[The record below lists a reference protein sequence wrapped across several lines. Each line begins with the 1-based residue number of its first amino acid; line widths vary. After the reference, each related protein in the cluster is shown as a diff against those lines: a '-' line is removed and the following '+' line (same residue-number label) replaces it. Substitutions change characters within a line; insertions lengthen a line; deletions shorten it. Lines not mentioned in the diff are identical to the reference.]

1 MKLSSPFV
9 ITINRQLGS
18 GGAHV
23 GQKLAERLGIHYVD
37 REIIDQA
44 AKKFSVLV
52 EDVQSHE
59 ERIGSFW
66 QKYMRS
72 FAVGS
77 PEVYL
82 PPQIIIPTDR
92 ELFEAE
98 SDIIKRIANENS
110 AVIIGRCGCYVLDK
124 HPNRLSLYFH
134 SNRAFRIERVMKM
147 YNVTESEAEKMI
159 DRSDKERAQYYK
171 TFTGREWVDARQYDM
186 AIDTGKMGLDNTV
199 EYILNFLMIE

>member
-1 MKLSSPFV
+1 MRLGSPFV

-18 GGAHV
+18 GGAYI
-23 GQKLAERLGIHYVD
+23 GQKLAQKLNIFYAD

-44 AKKFSVLV
+44 AKKLAVLV
-52 EDVQSHE
+52 EDLQSHE

-92 ELFEAE
+92 ELFNAE
-98 SDIIKRIANENS
+98 SDIIKRIAREHS
-110 AVIIGRCGCYVLDK
+110 AVIIGRCGCHVLSD
-124 HPNRLSLYFH
+124 HPNRFSLYFH
-134 SNRAFRIERVMKM
+134 SDSKFRTERIMKM
-147 YNVTESEAEKMI
+147 YNVTEAEADRMI
-159 DRSDKERAQYYK
+159 ARSDKERAQYYK
-171 TFTGREWVDARQYDM
+171 TFTGKEWIDARQYDLT
-186 AIDTGKMGLDNTV
+186 IDTGKIGLDNAV
-199 EYILNFLMIE
+199 DYILKYLD